1 MKCEH
6 QSNRYTFGRILCST
20 YSTSTTNR
28 GVSRF
33 LWLTECNG
41 ITSKERAT
49 LWTSLHEVLSLKN
62 LSKNQLWFN
71 GPDIL
76 RTNNTEVEPIIE
88 ELDMD
93 NSELKPTTY
102 NMTIPVTIIKY
113 ERFSKWTKLVG
124 AMAWVVVF
132 SEIL

>member
-1 MKCEH
+1 
-6 QSNRYTFGRILCST
+6 
-20 YSTSTTNR
+20 
-28 GVSRF
+28 
-33 LWLTECNG
+33 
-41 ITSKERAT
+41 
-49 LWTSLHEVLSLKN
+49 
-62 LSKNQLWFN
+62 
-71 GPDIL
+71 L

-93 NSELKPTTY
+93 NSELKLTTY

-113 ERFSKWTKLVG
+113 ERFSKWIKLVG